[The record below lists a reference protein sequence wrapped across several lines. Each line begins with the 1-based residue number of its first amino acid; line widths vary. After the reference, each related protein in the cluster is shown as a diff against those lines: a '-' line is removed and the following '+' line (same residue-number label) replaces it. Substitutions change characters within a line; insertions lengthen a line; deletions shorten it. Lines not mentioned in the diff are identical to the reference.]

1 LVKSDLAV
9 ADRHPPS
16 HIFLINPPNKPL
28 QMSIPTHLSKDDA
41 TAATAETAAPAASAI
56 NYGNLNC
63 NEHVHIGPVIHNYAS
78 SANELTNNQ
87 GGSTQ
92 IQSVSPLQWIKQ
104 KNQHQN
110 CSNHN
115 RTSINSTK

>member
-1 LVKSDLAV
+1 
-9 ADRHPPS
+9 
-16 HIFLINPPNKPL
+16 
-28 QMSIPTHLSKDDA
+28 MSIPTHLSKDDA

-78 SANELTNNQ
+78 SANELTKTNGDQ
-87 GGSTQ
+87 LKSKA
-92 IQSVSPLQWIKQ
+92 SPLQRIKQ